1 MNRPQ
6 LYQQLLHNEVQLR
19 SLWGCEG
26 LEHFVRLMA
35 GFLHWPEL
43 DFQQMLVFLREQN
56 QQLVQPDLE
65 PFSRC
70 WFPYAYKR
78 AGQQLLWIPAF
89 QKPEQPFLE
98 DDLVSWRQSLLA
110 QFIRPV
116 TQLQPLLAQLQSLPV
131 VQPELLIFHWSRCG
145 STLVSGCLMLEPELK
160 VLSESMLISDVL
172 QDPELSHYQALCL
185 DLLVRL
191 QGRFR
196 HQESKLVIKCNAWDL
211 QHWRLWIAVFPH
223 NRLLGL
229 IRQPEAILAS
239 HQRVSGRHMVR
250 QQPELWSGIQKGL
263 SLLEY
268 RVEVVRRMADF
279 MLELQQEKPVLV
291 LDYKQLVTTSAT
303 ELATLLGISLDK
315 QQALR
320 WQERRTMDAKARQTV
335 FIAATQDPAMQFT
348 AQEQQLIRQRLHS
361 CYQLLSGQGLA

>member
-6 LYQQLLHNEVQLR
+6 LYQQLLQNEAQLR
-19 SLWGCEG
+19 ALWGCEG

-35 GFLHWPEL
+35 DFLHWPEL
-43 DFQQMLVFLREQN
+43 EFQQLLVFLREQN

-65 PFSRC
+65 LFSRC

-110 QFIRPV
+110 QLIRPV
-116 TQLQPLLAQLQSLPV
+116 TQLQPLLAQLQNLPV

-172 QDPELSHYQALCL
+172 LDPELRPYQAQSL

-196 HQESKLVIKCNAWDL
+196 HQEQQLVIKCNAWDL
-211 QHWRLWIAVFPH
+211 QYWRLWIAVFPH
-223 NRLLGL
+223 SRLLGL

-250 QQPELWSGIQKGL
+250 QQPELWSGIEQGL
-263 SLLEY
+263 SLLQY
-268 RVEVVRRMADF
+268 RVGVVRQMAGF

-291 LDYKQLVTTSAT
+291 LDYQQLVTTSAT
-303 ELATLLGISLDK
+303 ELAALLGISLDE
-315 QQALR
+315 QQAVR
-320 WQERRTMDAKARQTV
+320 WQKRRLMDAKARQTV
-335 FIAATQDPAMQFT
+335 FVAAKQDPATQFT
-348 AQEQQLIRQRLHS
+348 PQEQQLIRERLGGF
-361 CYQLLSGQGLA
+361 YQNLSSQGQA

>member
-6 LYQQLLHNEVQLR
+6 LYQQLLHNEAQLR
-19 SLWGCEG
+19 FLWGCEG
-26 LEHFVRLMA
+26 LEQFVRLMA
-35 GFLHWPEL
+35 DFLHWPEL
-43 DFQQMLVFLREQN
+43 EFQQLLVFLREQN
-56 QQLVQPDLE
+56 QQLLQPDLE
-65 PFSRC
+65 LFSRC

-110 QFIRPV
+110 QLIRPV
-116 TQLQPLLAQLQSLPV
+116 TQLQPLLAQLQNLPV
-131 VQPELLIFHWSRCG
+131 VQPQLLIFHWSRCG
-145 STLVSGCLMLEPELK
+145 STLVSGCLMLEPELN

-172 QDPELSHYQALCL
+172 QDPELSPYQAQCL

-196 HQESKLVIKCNAWDL
+196 HQEQQLVIKCNAWDL
-211 QHWRLWIAVFPH
+211 QHWRLWTHVFPES
-223 NRLLGL
+223 RLLGL

-250 QQPELWSGIQKGL
+250 QPPELWSGIQQGL
-263 SLLEY
+263 SLLQY
-268 RVEVVRRMADF
+268 RVEVIRQMADF
-279 MLELQQEKPVLV
+279 MLQLQQEKPVLV
-291 LDYKQLVTTSAT
+291 LDYRQLVATSAT
-303 ELATLLGISLDK
+303 ELATLLGIQLDEP
-315 QQALR
+315 QSMA
-320 WQERRTMDAKARQTV
+320 WQKRRTMDAKARQTV
-335 FIAATQDPAMQFT
+335 FIAAPQDPATQFT
-348 AQEQQLIRQRLHS
+348 AQEQQLIRERLHS

>member
-6 LYQQLLHNEVQLR
+6 LYQQLLHNESQLR
-19 SLWGCEG
+19 ALWRCEG
-26 LEHFVRLMA
+26 LEHFVHLMA
-35 GFLHWPEL
+35 DFLHWPEL
-43 DFQQMLVFLREQN
+43 EFQQLLIFLHEQN
-56 QQLVQPDLE
+56 QQPLQPDLE
-65 PFSRC
+65 LFSRC
-70 WFPYAYKR
+70 WLPYAYKR

-98 DDLVSWRQSLLA
+98 DDLVIWRQSLLA
-110 QFIRPV
+110 QLIRPV
-116 TQLQPLLAQLQSLPV
+116 TQLQPLLAQMQNLPA
-131 VQPELLIFHWSRCG
+131 VQPQLLIFHWSRCG

-172 QDPELSHYQALCL
+172 QDSELSADQAQCL

-196 HQESKLVIKCNAWDL
+196 HQEQQLVIKCNAWDL
-211 QHWRLWIAVFPH
+211 QHWRLWTHVFPQSK
-223 NRLLGL
+223 LLGL
-229 IRQPEAILAS
+229 VRQPAAILAS

-250 QQPELWSGIQKGL
+250 QQPELWSGIQQGL

-279 MLELQQEKPVLV
+279 MLQLQQEKPVLV
-291 LDYKQLVTTSAT
+291 LDYQQLVTTSAA
-303 ELATLLGISLDK
+303 ELAALLGISLDK

-320 WQERRTMDAKARQTV
+320 WQERRLMDAKARQTV
-335 FIAATQDPAMQFT
+335 FVAAKQDPAAQFT
-348 AQEQQLIRQRLHS
+348 PQEQQLIRERLGN
-361 CYQLLSGQGLA
+361 CYQLLSGQGLE